1 MPVLNSSSHVTHK
14 ALGERLEITA
24 TRITEDMCVK
34 FCKALQGDA
43 GYEVRIVDLSHNDI
57 GPAIAESIITALEHT
72 NQLEQVLLR
81 YNNIGQPGCDALASV
96 VNVASSLKVLDVRG
110 NKLKGEAIRKLLKAV
125 AMSTTITQRGL
136 AANDLGGAG
145 TALVTSALEKN
156 NFVTHLDLRQNDMAV
171 DGATHLA
178 SLLERP
184 QCVLKNLCL
193 FGNRLGAEGTIAL
206 ASGITRNRS
215 LETLVLG
222 NNMFTNRACATLG
235 SAFQRNDTIKHLDL
249 RSNGISIQGLV
260 SLAPGFARLQSL
272 ALSSNPLGSESADVL
287 VKTFVRSDEI
297 KSLDLWSCNLQDHGG
312 IRLSGLIAA
321 STSLTELNLAENG
334 IEDSGASAI
343 AKAIM
348 HPSKS
353 LCVLD
358 LTGNQIGNAG
368 ATELIEAAEIN
379 RAITSVVLQGN
390 ADRNR
395 VLHRKL
401 EGMLAGRRLKGG
413 DPTASTSERM

>member
-1 MPVLNSSSHVTHK
+1 MSVLVGNSHMPHK

-34 FCKALQGDA
+34 FCKALQGEA
-43 GYEVRIVDLSHNDI
+43 GYDVKIVDLSHNDL
-57 GPAIAESIITALEHT
+57 GPAIAESLVTALEHT

-81 YNNIGQPGCDALASV
+81 YNNIGQAGCDALASV
-96 VNVASSLKVLDVRG
+96 VNVASSLRLLDVRG
-110 NKLKGEAIRKLLKAV
+110 NKLTGDAIRKLLKSV
-125 AMSTTITQRGL
+125 AMSTTITQLGL
-136 AANDLGGAG
+136 AANDLGGPG
-145 TALVTSALEKN
+145 VALVTSALEKN

-184 QCVLKNLCL
+184 QCVMKNLCL

-206 ASGITRNRS
+206 ASGIARNRS

-222 NNMFTNRACATLG
+222 NNMFTNRACGTLG
-235 SAFQRNDTIKHLDL
+235 SALQRNDTLRHLDV
-249 RSNGISIQGLV
+249 RSNGISQQGLV
-260 SLAPGFARLQSL
+260 ALAPGFSRLHSV
-272 ALSSNPLGSESADVL
+272 ALSSNPLGSESADIL
-287 VKTFVRSDEI
+287 VKTFVRSDCI
-297 KSLDLWSCNLQDHGG
+297 RSLDVWCCNLQDHGG

-321 STSLTELNLAENG
+321 STSLVELNLAENG

-343 AKAIM
+343 AKAIL

-353 LCVLD
+353 LAVLD
-358 LTGNQIGNAG
+358 LTGNHIGNAG
-368 ATELIEAAEIN
+368 ATELIEAAEVN
-379 RAITSVVLQGN
+379 RAVSSIVLQGN
-390 ADRNR
+390 ADLNR

-401 EGMLAGRRLKGG
+401 EGMLAGRRHRE
-413 DPTASTSERM
+413 DPASSSTN